1 MFISFD
7 KIFLCMVA
15 HPFRQLNTLDAL
27 VGKVIIYDRVRKKRV
42 MLTPE
47 EQTRQHLLHYLV
59 HVLGYPSSLIQVEQ
73 TIVGYPRINRVDL
86 IVYNNDGKPFLVAEC
101 KAAHVPLSLTIYNQV
116 MRYNSR
122 LKAPFVVITNG
133 ACYGCWKL
141 EEERMK
147 QLEAIPAFER
157 ML

>member
-1 MFISFD
+1 
-7 KIFLCMVA
+7 MVVY
-15 HPFRQLNTLDAL
+15 PFHQFNELDAL
-27 VGKVIIYDRVRKKRV
+27 VGKGVDKSYIYDRVRKKRV

-59 HVLGYPSSLIQVEQ
+59 YVLGYPSSLIQIEQ
-73 TIVGYPRINRVDL
+73 AIIGCPRINRADL
-86 IVYNNDGKPFLVAEC
+86 IVYSSDGKPFLVAEC
-101 KAAHVPLSLTIYNQV
+101 KAAHMPLGATIYNQV

-133 ACYGCWKL
+133 TCYGCWEV
-141 EEERMK
+141 EEGRVK